1 MTKQPKVKVSKQP
14 LDFIL
19 LITVLLLLAL
29 GVVMVLSAS
38 SPTALS
44 EDGDSYKYVKR
55 QALFAVVGIVAMLF
69 ISKIDYKKYQ
79 KLYKLAYLGSFVL
92 LLLVP
97 LIGYEVGGAKRWI
110 NVFGIFSLQPSEIAK
125 IGIVVFYAGY
135 LVKHKDEL
143 KKLGK
148 GFFKPL
154 LLLAP
159 IIFVLLFFQTHL
171 SASVVIIL
179 IVAVMMIVAGCK
191 LIHFVIFG
199 SIGAVGGGLGLYILA
214 KVADIGTFR
223 IGRITSFLNPWADP
237 QGSGWQ
243 IIQSLYAI
251 GSGGLFGVG
260 LRKQQAKIFVHIRT
274 TQ

>member
-1 MTKQPKVKVSKQP
+1 MTKQPKVKASKHP

-38 SPTALS
+38 SPTALT

-97 LIGYEVGGAKRWI
+97 LVGYEVGGAKRWI
-110 NVFGIFSLQPSEIAK
+110 DVFGLFSLQPSEIAK

-148 GFFKPL
+148 RFFNPL
-154 LLLAP
+154 LLLVP
-159 IIFVLLFFQTHL
+159 IIFILLFFQTHL

-179 IVAVMMIVAGCK
+179 IVAIMMIVAGCR
-191 LIHFVIFG
+191 IVHFVIFG
-199 SIGAVGGGLGLYILA
+199 SIGATAGAIGLYILA
-214 KVADIGTFR
+214 KVANIGTFR

-251 GSGGLFGVG
+251 GSGGLFGAG
-260 LRKQQAKIFVHIRT
+260 LRK
-274 TQ
+274 